1 MRRVGAGA
9 ALLTLVALLTS
20 GCAAAPVIP
29 GHASSSRT
37 ASLEHAGPW
46 ADEFRSALDHGVSD
60 SEASMLADGKVTAAE
75 LEEAHEGVRRC
86 LADSGLG
93 IEYDPDG
100 GFSLPSLD
108 GKYPN
113 DYFERSDPVLRA
125 CEKRYDEYVTFLFEQ
140 TRRNP
145 ERLDEA
151 EITVPCLQRAGLVGR
166 GYTEEQWRKD
176 YDDDTLPFD
185 WMDEKARQCQLD
197 PLGLWR
203 DG

>member
-1 MRRVGAGA
+1 MV
-9 ALLTLVALLTS
+9 LVVLVAS
-20 GCAAAPVIP
+20 SCAAPPVRP
-29 GHASSSRT
+29 DRSPSGAD
-37 ASLEHAGPW
+37 ASLRHAGPW

-60 SEASMLADGKVTAAE
+60 SEASMLSDGKVTAAE

-100 GFSLPSLD
+100 GFSLQALN
-108 GKYPN
+108 GKYPD

-125 CEKRYDEYVTFLFEQ
+125 CEERYDEYVTYLFEQ

-151 EITVPCLQRAGLVGR
+151 EITVPCLQRAGLVDR

-185 WMDEKARQCQLD
+185 WMDEKARQCELD